1 MSSVALILFGLLVQ
15 CSYGISVWKD
25 SFWSLGSLDD
35 MDPSPDISNIAS
47 GANNFYSEG
56 FSGANSMEYESDI
69 DILAGSSE
77 TSSESNDL
85 LPPMTGSGLVIG
97 DNFCSTTDGQ
107 SQKRDG
113 VTCPAE
119 TSPSVHPLELP
130 TLPGVS
136 SLSEDDKPKRESW
149 WDDDEPIP
157 RLDDD
162 DDKGRC
168 PGEIIG
174 MARKFYL
181 TCDGPFGPYRL
192 DPYGR
197 MIFDYIKSC
206 DPGTFSFPPFVV
218 VWIDCI
224 TMTN

>member
-1 MSSVALILFGLLVQ
+1 MSSVALMLFGLLLQ
-15 CSYGISVWKD
+15 HSYAISVWKD

-35 MDPSPDISNIAS
+35 MDPSADIANIAS
-47 GANNFYSEG
+47 GADNHYFEV

-69 DILAGSSE
+69 DLLAGSSE
-77 TSSESNDL
+77 TPSESNDL
-85 LPPMTGSGLVIG
+85 LPITGSGLVLA
-97 DNFCSTTDGQ
+97 DDFCPTTDGQ

-119 TSPSVHPLELP
+119 TSPSVPLELP

-136 SLSEDDKPKRESW
+136 SLSEDDRPKRESW

-162 DDKGRC
+162 YNRERC
-168 PGEIIG
+168 PGKIIE
-174 MARKFYL
+174 MARKFHL
-181 TCDGPFGPYRL
+181 TCDGPYGPYRL

-206 DPGTFSFPPFVV
+206 DPGTFGFPFCV
-218 VWIDCI
+218 VWIA
-224 TMTN
+224 